1 MQRDMEYI
9 RMVYKTGSFSKA
21 AELLFA
27 SQPTVSLAVQR
38 VEEELGV
45 RLFERGTSPL
55 RPTEAGKRYLAHAD
69 RIAQSDAQ
77 LRRELDGIHDRF
89 REQLRLGCLP
99 MHTQSLIP
107 GFLARLA
114 ADHPDAR
121 VSAVSAFPS
130 DLYRML
136 REGEVDLVICSMA
149 GSNDVD
155 IAYMPA
161 VKEHLLAAVPP
172 DDPLNE
178 RLRDFSLRFWKRR
191 SRSCLVTCVRETAS
205 GTPDYC
211 LTIIRAE
218 TLKVR
223 NLLRCNGLRT
233 FAQNA

>member
-1 MQRDMEYI
+1 MQRDIEYI

-99 MHTQSLIP
+99 MHTQSLIN
-107 GFLARLA
+107 
-114 ADHPDAR
+114 
-121 VSAVSAFPS
+121 
-130 DLYRML
+130 
-136 REGEVDLVICSMA
+136 IC
-149 GSNDVD
+149 
-155 IAYMPA
+155 
-161 VKEHLLAAVPP
+161 VPP
-172 DDPLNE
+172 IWGTHYISELEFDAHSCHFPEFSPKFSPENV
-178 RLRDFSLRFWKRR
+178 SLRVPFCISVIFPEKRKGEK
-191 SRSCLVTCVRETAS
+191 SA
-205 GTPDYC
+205 
-211 LTIIRAE
+211 
-218 TLKVR
+218 
-223 NLLRCNGLRT
+223 
-233 FAQNA
+233 